1 MVILFV
7 FVSVMGVTIILV
19 FTGAK
24 LHLFVHIPFIKN
36 EPLFVKTYPLPVFL
50 WFQAVWRW
58 PPRCYMNWMM
68 R

>member
-50 WFQAVWRW
+50 WFQAV
-58 PPRCYMNWMM
+58 
-68 R
+68 